1 MKTPCF
7 TLNYAA
13 PEVLKQALPKSAN
26 NYNDSGYDASCDVS
40 YYAIDFCMILIL
52 YLFISISY
60 GVLVLFYSQCFLDVF
75 LSNLTVVKLVL
86 QQ

>member
-40 YYAIDFCMILIL
+40 YYAIDFYMILIL
-52 YLFISISY
+52 YL
-60 GVLVLFYSQCFLDVF
+60 
-75 LSNLTVVKLVL
+75 
-86 QQ
+86 

>member
-52 YLFISISY
+52 YL
-60 GVLVLFYSQCFLDVF
+60 
-75 LSNLTVVKLVL
+75 
-86 QQ
+86 